1 MERTTTDVSVLG
13 NGRIGSTEVNELLC
27 LRECNDRLVAELTQK
42 DRELKRHAAELDS
55 TAEQLR
61 QLIAHSPAVIYRL
74 GIEGDRVTPVFVSD
88 NMERLMGHT
97 NAEAMRYEWF
107 IENIHP
113 EDRDRM
119 LAYIA
124 SGWRKD
130 GYSVEFRFRARDGSY
145 RWVLDNNRVL
155 RSDTGAPQ
163 EVIGVWTDISDR
175 KHYEESVQ
183 RLTRGMESTV
193 EALAGTLELRDAYTA
208 GHQRRVAG
216 LSAAIARDLA
226 LSEDE
231 VHAIHL
237 AASVHDLGKIQVPAE
252 ILAKPSPLTNLEFE
266 MIKTHSQAGYDL
278 LKHIDFSWPIADLVY
293 QHHERLDGSGY
304 PRGLHAE
311 KILPGAKIIAVAD
324 TVEAMY
330 SHRPYRPGFGLDAA
344 LAEISKNR
352 DTLYDSLVV
361 DACTKAFA
369 ERRFAFS

>member
-1 MERTTTDVSVLG
+1 MDMNLD
-13 NGRIGSTEVNELLC
+13 NGGLSSTNVEELLC
-27 LRECNDRLVAELTQK
+27 LRECNDRLLAELTQK
-42 DRELKRHAAELDS
+42 DLELRRHAVDLDS

-61 QLIAHSPAVIYRL
+61 QMIAHSPAVIYRL
-74 GIEGDRVTPVFVSD
+74 GINGDRVTPLFVSD

-97 NAEAMRYEWF
+97 KADSMRYEWF
-107 IENIHP
+107 VENLHP
-113 EDRDRM
+113 EDRDRV
-119 LAYIA
+119 LAQIR
-124 SGWRKD
+124 SGWPMD
-130 GYSVEFRFRARDGSY
+130 GYSIEFRFRARDRSY

-155 RSDTGAPQ
+155 RSDAGAPR
-163 EVIGVWTDISDR
+163 EVIGVWTDITDR
-175 KHYEESVQ
+175 KRYEESVE

-216 LSAAIARDLA
+216 LSGAIARELA

-252 ILAKPSPLTNLEFE
+252 ILAKPSRLTNLEFE
-266 MIKTHSQAGYDL
+266 MIKTHAQAGYDL
-278 LKHIDFSWPIADLVY
+278 LKHIDFPWPIAELVY

-311 KILPGAKIIAVAD
+311 RILPGAKIIAVAD

-330 SHRPYRPGFGLDAA
+330 SHRPYRPGFGLDVA
-344 LAEISKNR
+344 LAEIAKSR
-352 DTLYDSLVV
+352 DTVYDAIVV
-361 DACTKAFA
+361 DAGTRLLREGHFV
-369 ERRFAFS
+369 FN

>member
-1 MERTTTDVSVLG
+1 MEMGFLA
-13 NGRIGSTEVNELLC
+13 NGRIAKTDMEELLC
-27 LRECNDRLVAELTQK
+27 LRECNQRLLAELTEK
-42 DRELKRHAAELDS
+42 DRDLRRHAAELDS

-61 QLIAHSPAVIYRL
+61 QMIAHSPAVIYRL
-74 GIEGDRVTPVFVSD
+74 RIDGDRVTPLFVSE
-88 NMERLMGHT
+88 NIERLMGHA
-97 NAEAMRYEWF
+97 NAEAMRYGWF

-119 LAYIA
+119 LAQIGF
-124 SGWRKD
+124 GWEKD
-130 GYSVEFRFRARDGSY
+130 GYSNEFRFRASDGSY

-155 RSDTGAPQ
+155 RNEAGAPR
-163 EVIGVWTDISDR
+163 EVIGVWTDITDR
-175 KHYEESVQ
+175 KRYEESVE

-208 GHQRRVAG
+208 GHQRRVAE
-216 LSAAIARDLA
+216 LSAAIARELA

-252 ILAKPSPLTNLEFE
+252 ILAKPSRLTNLEFE

-278 LKHIDFSWPIADLVY
+278 LKHIDFPWPIAELVY

-330 SHRPYRPGFGLDAA
+330 SHRPYRPGFGLDVA
-344 LAEISKNR
+344 LAEVAKNR
-352 DTLYDSLVV
+352 DTLYDSIVV
-361 DACTKAFA
+361 DACTKTFA

>member
-1 MERTTTDVSVLG
+1 MSMGLIGD
-13 NGRIGSTEVNELLC
+13 GSTGSRELDELLC
-27 LRECNDRLVAELTQK
+27 LRECNDRLVMELTEK
-42 DRELKRHAAELDS
+42 ERELKRHAEELDS

-61 QLIAHSPAVIYRL
+61 QMIAHSPAVIYRL
-74 GIEGDRVTPVFVSD
+74 GIDGDEITPFFVSD

-97 NAEAMRYEWF
+97 AAEAMRYDWF

-113 EDRDRM
+113 EDHDRM
-119 LAYIA
+119 VAYIR

-130 GYSVEFRFRARDGSY
+130 GYSMEFRFRARDGSY

-155 RSDTGAPQ
+155 RSEEGGPR
-163 EVIGVWTDISDR
+163 EVIGVWTDITDR
-175 KHYEESVQ
+175 KRYEESAK
-183 RLTRGMESTV
+183 RLARGMESTV

-208 GHQRRVAG
+208 GHQRRVAE

-226 LSEDE
+226 LREDE

-252 ILAKPSPLTNLEFE
+252 ILAKPSRLTNLEFE
-266 MIKTHSQAGYDL
+266 MIKTHAQAGYDL
-278 LKHIDFSWPIADLVY
+278 LKHIDFPWPIAELVY

-304 PRGLHAE
+304 PRGLHTE

-330 SHRPYRPGFGLDAA
+330 SHRPYRPGFGLEVA
-344 LAEISKNR
+344 LAEIFKNR
-352 DTLYDSLVV
+352 DTLYDSIVV
-361 DACTKAFA
+361 DACIKAFV
-369 ERRFAFS
+369 ERQFAFS